1 MCIGLQASVGT
12 RSGLRHDLADCSE
25 LAFVAHE
32 RVRSQLARAGLWVV
46 RNVYKM
52 HVYVGCVCLFY
63 ISHKAQEFVVHDATR
78 RLVRVAS
85 GCEFSLES

>member
-1 MCIGLQASVGT
+1 M
-12 RSGLRHDLADCSE
+12 
-25 LAFVAHE
+25 
-32 RVRSQLARAGLWVV
+32 RSQLARAGLWVV

-52 HVYVGCVCLFY
+52 HVYVGCVCLFD
-63 ISHKAQEFVVHDATR
+63 ISHRVPEFVIHDATR

>member
-63 ISHKAQEFVVHDATR
+63 ISHKAQEFVIHDATR
-78 RLVRVAS
+78 RLVQVAS